1 MKKTSLHSE
10 LIKLFPIEFLQMDV
24 VLFFIWAVPPYH
36 TILCASIPMLYT
48 EV

>member
-10 LIKLFPIEFLQMDV
+10 LIKLFPNEFLQMNV
-24 VLFFIWAVPPYH
+24 VRFFIGAVPPYH
-36 TILCASIPMLYT
+36 TILCAIILILYT

>member
-10 LIKLFPIEFLQMDV
+10 IIKLFPTEFLQMNV
-24 VLFFIWAVPPYH
+24 VRFFIWDVPPYH
-36 TILCASIPMLYT
+36 TTLCAIILILYT